1 MIVRGAVAATLFAA
15 ATLIAETAYSQTYPS
30 RPVTII
36 VPSPPGGGTD
46 TIARLIGDQLA
57 RQLGQPFVI
66 ENRAG
71 AGLLTGTQAAAHA
84 APDGYTLLVGLN
96 GNMAVNVSLFAKLP
110 YDPIRDFTPIAMLA
124 NYPFLVVV
132 SNNLPAQSIKE
143 LIALAKSK
151 PGAINYA
158 SGGNG
163 TGQHLSTELFKIMT
177 DTNMTHVPYRGAQA
191 AYTDVISGQVPVFF
205 DNMST
210 AMSLADGGKVRA
222 LAVTS
227 TNRMALMPQVPT
239 VDESGVPGFDYH
251 TWFGLWAP
259 KNTPRPIV
267 ERLHAEVIK
276 ALSEPAMKD
285 KIAKTAGEPSL
296 MPLAEIEPFVQA
308 EISKW
313 ADVVKKAGVK
323 VE

>member
-1 MIVRGAVAATLFAA
+1 
-15 ATLIAETAYSQTYPS
+15 
-30 RPVTII
+30 
-36 VPSPPGGGTD
+36 
-46 TIARLIGDQLA
+46 
-57 RQLGQPFVI
+57 
-66 ENRAG
+66 
-71 AGLLTGTQAAAHA
+71 
-84 APDGYTLLVGLN
+84 
-96 GNMAVNVSLFAKLP
+96 
-110 YDPIRDFTPIAMLA
+110 
-124 NYPFLVVV
+124 
-132 SNNLPAQSIKE
+132 
-143 LIALAKSK
+143 
-151 PGAINYA
+151 
-158 SGGNG
+158 
-163 TGQHLSTELFKIMT
+163 
-177 DTNMTHVPYRGAQA
+177 
-191 AYTDVISGQVPVFF
+191 VPVFF
-205 DNMST
+205 DDMST
-210 AMSLADGGKVRA
+210 AMSLAEGGKVRA

-227 TNRMALMPQVPT
+227 TSRMALMPQVPT

-259 KNTPRPIV
+259 KNTPPPIV